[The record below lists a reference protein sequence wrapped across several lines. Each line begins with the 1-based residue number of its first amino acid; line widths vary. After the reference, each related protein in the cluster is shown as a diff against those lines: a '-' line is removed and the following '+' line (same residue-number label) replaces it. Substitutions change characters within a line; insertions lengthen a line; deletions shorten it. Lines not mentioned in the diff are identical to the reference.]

1 MPQSFWID
9 AICIDQ
15 ENDSERGQQ
24 VNLMKDIFSAASFV
38 IAWIGEP
45 ESQEGLPALFDY
57 LKDLKHTPRNNRGD
71 FLRNSKRRFAFE
83 DARWLVSRPYWSRI
97 WIVQEFTLARELY
110 VLCGPHAI
118 SWPSLQQFSP
128 FGMSK
133 TTNLGFKH
141 LSKQESR
148 HSISKHVDSCR
159 ELSKLRRSRLV
170 DSKRP
175 SFTDREPDSG
185 ARPTLTRLLAF
196 CKDYQCTDPR
206 DRVYGLLGL
215 TELDDEDEDGLRAD
229 YSIDA
234 FQLYHRVLS
243 HLGKRGR
250 PPSEM
255 FRFRLAQGLQV
266 ADHESF
272 STSTFVYEAV
282 ASRSVKRLL
291 RSGSNIWKSQLLKDV
306 EHHLAI
312 NNPEVGRNSGTD
324 SYENVMSYF
333 NCFPREQD
341 PDTWATFEEAMKAVY
356 HLGGN
361 Q

>member
-1 MPQSFWID
+1 MSQSFWID

-24 VNLMKDIFSAASFV
+24 VNLMKDVFSAASFV

-110 VLCGPHAI
+110 ILCGPHAI

-128 FGMSK
+128 FW
-133 TTNLGFKH
+133 NVEND
-141 LSKQESR
+141 QP
-148 HSISKHVDSCR
+148 R

-206 DRVYGLLGL
+206 DRVYGL
-215 TELDDEDEDGLRAD
+215 TELDEEDGLRAD

-266 ADHESF
+266 ADRESF

-291 RSGSNIWKSQLLKDV
+291 RSGSSIWKRQLLKDV
-306 EHHLAI
+306 ENHLAI
-312 NNPEVGRNSGTD
+312 NNPEKMKIITFFMALVVSVVVALPLQTD
-324 SYENVMSYF
+324 SQLEV
-333 NCFPREQD
+333 RDD
-341 PDTWATFEEAMKAVY
+341 PWDGDY
-356 HLGGN
+356 PP
-361 Q
+361 